1 MRLVHNYRGVLL
13 SLLITGFPFTFLLT
27 LSYVTGIDP
36 SLEQAASTLGAD
48 ARRRFRYILLPL
60 LAPGLAINFCLSF
73 VQSLL
78 GVSLGGAARRA
89 GRARRA

>member
-1 MRLVHNYRGVLL
+1 MFL

-36 SLEQAASTLGAD
+36 ALEQAAATLGA
-48 ARRRFRYILLPL
+48 RRAARFRHVLLPL
-60 LAPGLAINFCLSF
+60 LAAGAGHHLLPVVRAG
-73 VQSLL
+73 LL

-89 GRARRA
+89 GGSRRA